1 VLHVHPPSASGRAV
15 GGTAVTGRQG
25 ERALGAHPLDA
36 GARMSTDDEPPADIS
51 GPTVPRMIL
60 GNQLHRF
67 RDAAGITPDRAG
79 YEIRASR
86 SKISRLENGRVGFKE
101 RDVADLLD
109 LYGVTDEETRAGLMT
124 LARQANAPG
133 WWSRYGGDIMTD
145 WFEEY
150 LGLEAAAS
158 VIRAFE
164 LQFVHGL
171 FQTEAYARAVTL
183 LGNTAA
189 PSEEIDRR
197 VGLRLKRQDLL
208 TGSKPPQVWA
218 VLDEGALRRPVGGP
232 AVMRGQLQ
240 RLIEVA
246 TLRQVTIQVV
256 PFSRGGHAAAGG
268 SFTVLRFGADDVP
281 DVVYIEQ
288 LTSALYLDKR
298 EDVDHYLEVMNHLST
313 EAFTPAQTTQFL
325 AEIIKEM

>member
-1 VLHVHPPSASGRAV
+1 
-15 GGTAVTGRQG
+15 
-25 ERALGAHPLDA
+25 
-36 GARMSTDDEPPADIS
+36 MSTDDEPPADIS

-67 RDAAGITPDRAG
+67 REAAGISPDRAG

-86 SKISRLENGRVGFKE
+86 SKISRMENGKVGFKE

-109 LYGVTDEETRAGLMT
+109 LYGITDEETRGGLMT

-133 WWSRYGGDIMTD
+133 WWSKYGGDIMTD

-183 LGNTAA
+183 LGNTGA
-189 PSEEIDRR
+189 PADEIDRR

-208 TGSKPPQVWA
+208 TGPRPPQVWA
-218 VLDEGALRRPVGGP
+218 VLDEGALRRPFGGQ
-232 AVMRGQLQ
+232 AVMRGQLN
-240 RLIEVA
+240 RLIEVSE
-246 TLRQVTIQVV
+246 LRHVTIQVV

-268 SFTVLRFGADDVP
+268 SFTVLRFGDDDVP

-298 EDVDHYLEVMNHLST
+298 EDVDHYLEVMNQPVHRGSHSRSD
-313 EAFTPAQTTQFL
+313 PAVPGRDHQGNVRSKPQPPRDSRD
-325 AEIIKEM
+325 

>member
-1 VLHVHPPSASGRAV
+1 
-15 GGTAVTGRQG
+15 
-25 ERALGAHPLDA
+25 
-36 GARMSTDDEPPADIS
+36 MSTDDEPPADIS

-67 RDAAGITPDRAG
+67 REGAGISPDRAG
-79 YEIRASR
+79 YEIRSSR
-86 SKISRLENGRVGFKE
+86 SKISRMENGRVGFKE
-101 RDVADLLD
+101 RDVTDLLD
-109 LYGVTDEETRAGLMT
+109 LYGITDEETRGGLMT

-133 WWSRYGGDIMTD
+133 WWSKYGGDIMTD
-145 WFEEY
+145 WFGEY

-189 PSEEIDRR
+189 PAEEIDRR

-208 TGSKPPQVWA
+208 TGPDPPQVWA

-232 AVMRGQLQ
+232 AVMRAQLK
-240 RLIEVA
+240 RLTEVA
-246 TLRQVTIQVV
+246 ELRHVTVQVV

-268 SFTVLRFGADDVP
+268 SFTVLRFGEPDVP

-298 EDVDHYLEVMNHLST
+298 EDVDHYLEVMNQLST
-313 EAFTPAQTTQFL
+313 EALTPAQSASFIT
-325 AEIIKEM
+325 EIIRET